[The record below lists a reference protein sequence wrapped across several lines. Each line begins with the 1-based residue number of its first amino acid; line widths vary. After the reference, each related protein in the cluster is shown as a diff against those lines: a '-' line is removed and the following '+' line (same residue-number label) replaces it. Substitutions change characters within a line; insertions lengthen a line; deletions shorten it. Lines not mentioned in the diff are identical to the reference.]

1 MPPVAQEPEPTVLAA
16 MVPAPA
22 VEAGIPPVKPAAPH
36 TPSNAASIPT
46 PLPPLTLV
54 SAARSP
60 REYRYDGAQHIY
72 RHLPE
77 RIFAGKLPRLL
88 FAVGVINIEIDS
100 RGDVTAIQWAR
111 APRNA
116 PRVMDEIERLV
127 RAAAPYPAPVHMG
140 SVTYTDTWLWDKSGR
155 FQLDTLTQGQD

>member
-1 MPPVAQEPEPTVLAA
+1 MLAA

>member
-1 MPPVAQEPEPTVLAA
+1 MLLAITSTSSDA
-16 MVPAPA
+16 TNSSL
-22 VEAGIPPVKPAAPH
+22 GRPAAAH
-36 TPSNAASIPT
+36 TPADASAVPK
-46 PLPPLTLV
+46 PGPRHALV

-72 RHLPE
+72 SRLPE
-77 RIFAGKLPRLL
+77 RIFVGRLPRLL
-88 FAVGVINIEIDS
+88 FAIGVINIEIDT